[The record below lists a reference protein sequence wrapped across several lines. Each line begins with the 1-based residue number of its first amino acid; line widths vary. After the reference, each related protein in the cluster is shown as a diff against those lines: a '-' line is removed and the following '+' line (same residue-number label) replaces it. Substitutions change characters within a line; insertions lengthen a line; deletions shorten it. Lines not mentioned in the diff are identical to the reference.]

1 MRWTWIN
8 AGRGTVGKAAVVG
21 ARSRDGK
28 VTATVVDDTTR
39 RTLHGFIHDRVRA
52 GSTVYTDGADAYR
65 GLGKV
70 TTSIM
75 LWYVTPSGSTY
86 AVRFHTNGVESF
98 WSALKRGYY
107 GTYHKMSFKHLC
119 RYVAGVRRRPVL
131 AGEDLADALVGHA
144 DEHADIANGEAFVA
158 KQLRGLTPRGGCC
171 VGRFV
176 GSCH

>member
-1 MRWTWIN
+1 MGYMLGRIREAWTAAADIILDGTVEVDETHIGGKGKNKHANKRIN

-39 RTLHGFIHDRVRA
+39 RTLHGFIHDWVRA

-75 LWYVTPSGSTY
+75 LRYVTPSGSTY
-86 AVRFHTNGVESF
+86 AVRFHTNGVGVVLV
-98 WSALKRGYY
+98 SAEAGLLR
-107 GTYHKMSFKHLC
+107 HLPQDELQ
-119 RYVAGVRRRPVL
+119 APTPLRRRSSPP
-131 AGEDLADALVGHA
+131 ACASW
-144 DEHADIANGEAFVA
+144 
-158 KQLRGLTPRGGCC
+158 RGSG
-171 VGRFV
+171 
-176 GSCH
+176 